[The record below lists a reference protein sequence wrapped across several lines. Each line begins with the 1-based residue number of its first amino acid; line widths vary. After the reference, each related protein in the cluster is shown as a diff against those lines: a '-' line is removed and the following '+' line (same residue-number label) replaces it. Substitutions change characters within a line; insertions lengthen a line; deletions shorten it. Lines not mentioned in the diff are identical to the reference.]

1 MKAAMRATLRQNC
14 RAGLVFRAVVSYIFA
29 MSARIAVECLTC
41 GHCGSLAERD
51 LPRFGLHEDTS
62 LVLVTRR
69 LVCQEC
75 GGRSVRAFR
84 YDPDSP
90 PIVPEPAAEN

>member
-1 MKAAMRATLRQNC
+1 MPAMPL
-14 RAGLVFRAVVSYIFA
+14 
-29 MSARIAVECLTC
+29 RIAVECLTC
-41 GHCGSLAERD
+41 GHCGALSERD

-62 LVLVTRR
+62 LALLTRR

-84 YDPDSP
+84 HESDTP
-90 PIVPEPAAEN
+90 PIVPE